1 MFHYAMW
8 KLLDKVC
15 KKKSALYDE
24 VSKGKKMCNGVVR
37 VICQNPE
44 DHSAHKLA
52 LDFWCGF
59 P

>member
-1 MFHYAMW
+1 MW